1 VRGRVPIIRRVCTL
15 AVYFQTSS
23 QFPVVIAAN
32 RDEFYSRPAKAP
44 ARLASDPWVVAG
56 EDLIAGGTWLGLNAY
71 GVVAGLLNRR
81 TPAAPDPTRRSRGL
95 LCLDAL
101 RYGSVE
107 AAATH
112 VCREPADRYN
122 PFNLLLASRDDAC
135 VVGNVSGEMVRTPLV
150 AGLHLLTNL
159 DVNDF
164 ECPRIAKSYRLFDAQ
179 RRSLDVG
186 TSEEILAGLR
196 RILSDHSTLLDPRSD
211 GPPNNL
217 CVHTEH
223 FGTRSSSVL
232 LYSAR
237 SRRFS
242 LWYADGA
249 PCETDYVQ
257 IPLPPPG
264 LAPAKTAG
272 QA

>member
-1 VRGRVPIIRRVCTL
+1 MARIIPRVCTL
-15 AVYFQTSS
+15 AIYFQTSS
-23 QFPVVIAAN
+23 QFPIVIAAN

-56 EDLIAGGTWLGLNAY
+56 QDVIAGGTWLGLNAH

-81 TPAAPDPTRRSRGL
+81 TPTAPDPTRRSRGL

-101 RYGSVE
+101 RHSSVE
-107 AAATH
+107 AAAAH

-122 PFNLLLASRDDAC
+122 PFNLLLASPDAAC
-135 VVGNVSGEMVRTPLV
+135 VMGNVSGEMVRTPL
-150 AGLHLLTNL
+150 ATGLHLLTNL

-164 ECPRIAKSYRLFDAQ
+164 ECPRIAKSYRLFDEH
-179 RRSLDVG
+179 RRSLDAG
-186 TSEEILAGLR
+186 SGDEILAALR
-196 RILSDHSTLLDPRSD
+196 RILSDHSTPLDPRSD

-217 CVHTEH
+217 CVHTER

-237 SRRFS
+237 SRRFVM
-242 LWYADGA
+242 WYADGP
-249 PCETDYVQ
+249 PCETDYAQ
-257 IPLPPPG
+257 IALPP
-264 LAPAKTAG
+264 LAVPAKTAG